1 MAEWKKVIVAGS
13 GVSQLTNDSGY
24 LTAQTAT
31 TAFKS
36 ASFNGVILEAS
47 QSISGSLGVEGL
59 QFNIVTGSVSYDAAA
74 APSGSGLIIS
84 ASAAERKAT
93 FVLAGIPTASLQH
106 TGSYI
111 GKTKLGLGEV
121 VGTTTATAISGA
133 FFRDINASGSFTGSF
148 VGDGSG
154 LTNLGAGVRMATGSI
169 TASVQPNGDIFRVE
183 NNSAESGVFK
193 QFLTVTDKAN
203 IELGKKFFAN
213 QYNASGS
220 LVIGGGANYIGTSSK
235 LDDDGGGVGF
245 GDNSL
250 IGGGDSNKA
259 HAGGSLIWGS
269 ANVTD
274 DVALSPVAF
283 GIGLAVSGAA
293 SISASND
300 VRKVVIG
307 HYNVP
312 TTSSGDLFTIGN
324 GTGNTQRSNLAVFN
338 TASIRFNAP
347 VTGSSFT
354 GSFVGD
360 GSGLTGLV
368 TRLNLSG
375 SNPAYGFL
383 TGSVDLKTQ
392 FLQITGSGN
401 EVEVTLITGSNGSTF
416 QVGLPNNV
424 AISQSLQVGT
434 NLTVLGNLFVEGT
447 ASYINTQDLFVEDRF
462 IVLASGSTTANDAG
476 IIIDRGAYVSGSVG
490 FGYDAGLN
498 RWGWQANMND
508 TSSAMNIAAGGGNAV
523 FASYVFTETSHGPA
537 NALLNGEFAQEGAF
551 YVSGSEGSLYILV

>member
-13 GVSQLTNDSGY
+13 NVSQLTNDSGY

-36 ASFNGVILEAS
+36 ASFNGVIIEAS
-47 QSISGSLGVEGL
+47 QSISGSVGVEGL
-59 QFNIVTGSVSYDAAA
+59 QFNIETGSVSYDIAA

-84 ASAAERKAT
+84 ASATERKAT

-121 VGTTTATAISGA
+121 VGTSTATAISGA

-154 LTNLGAGVRMATGSI
+154 LTNLSAGTRMATGSV
-169 TASVQPNGDIFRVE
+169 TASVEPSGEIFKVT
-183 NNSAESGVFK
+183 NNSAAPGDNKNFFVVDDKGNIQSGRRVWDNK
-193 QFLTVTDKAN
+193 ID
-203 IELGKKFFAN
+203 
-213 QYNASGS
+213 ASGS
-220 LVIGGGANYIGTSSK
+220 FILSYGSNYIGTSSK

-245 GDNSL
+245 AENSF
-250 IGGGDSNKA
+250 IGGGDSNKV
-259 HAGGSLIWGS
+259 HAANSFIWGAS
-269 ANVTD
+269 NVTD

-300 VRKVVIG
+300 VRKVIIG
-307 HYNVP
+307 HWNAP

-324 GTGNTQRSNLAVFN
+324 GTSNTQRSNLAVFN

-368 TRLNLSG
+368 TKLNLSG

-383 TGSVDLKTQ
+383 TGSIDLKTQ
-392 FLQITGSGN
+392 SLQITGSGK
-401 EVEVTLITGSNGSTF
+401 EIEVTLVTGSNNTYF
-416 QVGLPNNV
+416 QVGLPGNV
-424 AISQSLQVGT
+424 EISQSLQVGT
-434 NLTVLGNLFVEGT
+434 DLTVRGNLFIEGT

-490 FGYDAGLN
+490 FGYDADLN
-498 RWGWQANMND
+498 RWGWQANLND
-508 TSSAMNIAAGGGNAV
+508 TSSAMNIAGAGGNAV
-523 FASYVFTETSHGPA
+523 FASYLFTETNHGA
-537 NALLNGEFAQEGAF
+537 ADALLTGEFAQPGAF